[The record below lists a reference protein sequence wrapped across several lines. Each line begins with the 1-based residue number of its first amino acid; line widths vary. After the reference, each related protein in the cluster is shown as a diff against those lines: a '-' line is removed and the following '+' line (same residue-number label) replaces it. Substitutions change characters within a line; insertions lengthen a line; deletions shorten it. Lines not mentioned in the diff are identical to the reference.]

1 MTSIV
6 TSLDDEHKKCSKSYE
21 NKYKNYHYCS
31 VCVSGEG
38 EPKTA
43 MLTLLPDSATN
54 APNKFINMYMRAYD

>member
-1 MTSIV
+1 MKINTKIIIIV
-6 TSLDDEHKKCSKSYE
+6 
-21 NKYKNYHYCS
+21 

-43 MLTLLPDSATN
+43 ILTLLPDSATN